1 MEALAEVYA
10 RSLYGVAQE
19 QDKIAVVREQLG
31 QFADELAANRE
42 LQVFFFSPYFSTKEK
57 TEGLHRALDGVDP
70 TLSNFFDL
78 LIEKHRMP
86 AVLRM
91 RSIFDR
97 ITEDHEGL
105 LPVEITSAIP
115 LDPATA
121 DSLGARIGEQTGQTV
136 RLNTVVDPEIIGGLV
151 LRVGNQI
158 LDASIRTRLE
168 RLRRQVATGA

>member
-10 RSLYGVAQE
+10 RSLHEVAEQ
-19 QDKIAVVREQLG
+19 QDKVAVIREQLG
-31 QFADELAANRE
+31 QFADELAGNRE
-42 LQVFFFSPYFSTKEK
+42 LQVFFFSPYFSSKEK
-57 TEGLHRALDGVDP
+57 TDGLARAVEGIDP
-70 TLSNFFDL
+70 VLGNFLNL

-86 AVLRM
+86 AVMRM
-91 RSIFDR
+91 RRIFDR

-105 LPVEITSAIP
+105 LPVQITSAIP
-115 LDPATA
+115 LDPAQA
-121 DSLGARIGEQTGQTV
+121 ESLGARIGDQTGRKV
-136 RLNTVVDPEIIGGLV
+136 RLNAVVEPEIIGGLI

>member
-10 RSLYGVAQE
+10 RSLYDVAQS
-19 QDKIAVVREQLG
+19 QDKIAVIREQLG
-31 QFADELAANRE
+31 QFADALADNRE

-57 TEGLHRALDGVDP
+57 TEGLARAVDGIDD
-70 TLSNFFDL
+70 TLSNFLNL

-91 RSIFDR
+91 RRIFDR

-105 LPVEITSAIP
+105 LPVEITSAIA
-115 LDPATA
+115 LDSATTE
-121 DSLGARIGEQTGQTV
+121 SLGSRIGDQTGRKI
-136 RLNTVVDPEIIGGLV
+136 RLNTVVDPEIIGGLI

>member
-10 RSLYGVAQE
+10 RSLHEVAEKQG
-19 QDKIAVVREQLG
+19 KVAVIREQLG
-31 QFADELAANRE
+31 QFADELAGNRE
-42 LQVFFFSPYFSTKEK
+42 LQVFFFSPYFSTQEK
-57 TEGLHRALDGVDP
+57 TDGLRRGLSGVDE
-70 TLSNFFDL
+70 TLSNFLEL

-91 RSIFDR
+91 RAIFDR
-97 ITEDHEGL
+97 ITADHEGL

-115 LDPATA
+115 VDPATA
-121 DSLGARIGEQTGQTV
+121 ESLGDRIGKQTGRKV
-136 RLNTVVDPEIIGGLV
+136 ELKANVDPDIIGGLV

>member
-10 RSLYGVAQE
+10 RSLFEVA
-19 QDKIAVVREQLG
+19 DSHDNIGVVREQLA
-31 QFADELAANRE
+31 QFADTLSGNRE

-57 TEGLHRALDGVDP
+57 SEGLDRMLEGVDP
-70 TLSNFFDL
+70 TFRNFLDL

-86 AVLRM
+86 ALLRI
-91 RSIFDR
+91 RSLFDR
-97 ITEDHEGL
+97 MSENHEGL
-105 LPVEITSAIP
+105 LPVQITSAVP

-121 DSLGARIGEQTGQTV
+121 ESLGSRIGAQTGRKV
-136 RLNTVVDPEIIGGLV
+136 RLNAVVDPEIIGGLI

-158 LDASIRTRLE
+158 LDASIHSRLE

>member
-10 RSLYGVAQE
+10 RSLYEVAQK
-19 QDKIAVVREQLG
+19 QDNIAVIREQLG
-31 QFADELAANRE
+31 QFADELAKNRE
-42 LQVFFFSPYFSTKEK
+42 LQVFFFSPYFSTVEK
-57 TEGLHRALDGVDP
+57 TEGLHKAVDGVDP
-70 TLSNFFDL
+70 TLQNFLEL

-91 RSIFDR
+91 RTVFDR

-105 LPVEITSAIP
+105 LPVDITSAIP
-115 LDPATA
+115 LDPSTA
-121 DSLGARIGEQTGQTV
+121 ASLGDQIGKQTGRKI
-136 RLNTVVDPEIIGGLV
+136 RLNAHVDPEIIGGLV

>member
-10 RSLYGVAQE
+10 RSLHQVAEQ
-19 QDKIAVVREQLG
+19 QDKVAVIREQLG
-31 QFADELAANRE
+31 QFADALAGNRE
-42 LQVFFFSPYFSTKEK
+42 LQVFFFSPYFSSKEK
-57 TEGLHRALDGVDP
+57 TDGLARAVDGIDP
-70 TLSNFFDL
+70 VLGNFLNL

-86 AVLRM
+86 AVMRM
-91 RSIFDR
+91 RRIFDR

-105 LPVEITSAIP
+105 LPVQITSSIP
-115 LDPATA
+115 LDPATTE
-121 DSLGARIGEQTGQTV
+121 SLGARIGEQTGRKV
-136 RLNTVVDPEIIGGLV
+136 RLNAVVDPEIIGGLI

>member
-10 RSLYGVAQE
+10 RSLYEVAQS
-19 QDKIAVVREQLG
+19 QDKIAVIREQLG
-31 QFADELAANRE
+31 QFADALAENRE
-42 LQVFFFSPYFSTKEK
+42 LQTFFFSPYFSTKEK
-57 TEGLHRALDGVDP
+57 TEGLARAVDGIDG
-70 TLSNFFDL
+70 TLENFLNL

-91 RSIFDR
+91 RRIFDR

-105 LPVEITSAIP
+105 LPVQITSAIA
-115 LDPATA
+115 LDPKTTE
-121 DSLGARIGEQTGQTV
+121 SLGARIGDQTGRKI
-136 RLNTVVDPEIIGGLV
+136 RLNAVVDPEIIGGLI

>member
-10 RSLYGVAQE
+10 RSLHEVAEQ
-19 QDKIAVVREQLG
+19 QDKVAVIREQLG
-31 QFADELAANRE
+31 QFADELAGNRE
-42 LQVFFFSPYFSTKEK
+42 LQVFFFSPYFSTQEK
-57 TEGLHRALDGVDP
+57 TDGLARAVEGIDP
-70 TLSNFFDL
+70 ILGNFLDL

-91 RSIFDR
+91 RRIFDR

-105 LPVEITSAIP
+105 LPVQITSSIP
-115 LDPATA
+115 LDPAQA
-121 DSLGARIGEQTGQTV
+121 ESLGNRIGEQTGRKV
-136 RLNTVVDPEIIGGLV
+136 RLTAVVEPEIIGGLI

>member
-1 MEALAEVYA
+1 MEAIAEVYA
-10 RSLYGVAQE
+10 RSLYDVAQQ
-19 QDKIAVVREQLG
+19 QDNIAVIREQLG
-31 QFADELAANRE
+31 QFADVLAENRE

-57 TEGLHRALDGVDP
+57 TDGLARAVDGIEP
-70 TLSNFFDL
+70 TLGNFLNL

-91 RSIFDR
+91 RRIFDR
-97 ITEDHEGL
+97 ISEDHENL
-105 LPVEITSAIP
+105 LPVQITSAIP
-115 LDPATA
+115 LDPATTE
-121 DSLGARIGEQTGQTV
+121 SLGTNIGNQTGRKV
-136 RLNTVVDPEIIGGLV
+136 RLSAVVEPEIIGGLI

>member
-10 RSLYGVAQE
+10 RSLFQVAEEHGNIGV
-19 QDKIAVVREQLG
+19 IREQLS
-31 QFADELAANRE
+31 QFADALSADRE

-57 TEGLHRALDGVDP
+57 TEGLNRMLDGVDAN
-70 TLSNFFDL
+70 LRNFFEL

-86 AVLRM
+86 ALLRI
-91 RSIFDR
+91 RTLFDR
-97 ITEDHEGL
+97 MSENFEGL
-105 LPVEITSAIP
+105 LPVQITSAIP

-121 DSLGARIGEQTGQTV
+121 ESLGARIGEQTGRKV
-136 RLNTVVDPEIIGGLV
+136 RLNAVVDPEIIGGLI

-158 LDASIRTRLE
+158 LDASIHSRLE

>member
-10 RSLYGVAQE
+10 RSLYDVAKE
-19 QDKIAVVREQLG
+19 QDKIAVIREQLG
-31 QFADELAANRE
+31 QFADVLAENRE

-57 TEGLHRALDGVDP
+57 TDGLARAVDGIDD
-70 TLSNFFDL
+70 TLGNFLNL

-91 RSIFDR
+91 RRIFDK

-105 LPVEITSAIP
+105 LPVQITSAIA
-115 LDPATA
+115 LDPATTE
-121 DSLGARIGEQTGQTV
+121 SLGSRIGDQTGRKIVLKTA
-136 RLNTVVDPEIIGGLV
+136 VDPEIIGGLI

>member
-10 RSLYGVAQE
+10 RSLYEVAG
-19 QDKIAVVREQLG
+19 KHGNVPVIREQLG
-31 QFADELAANRE
+31 AFADTLAGNRE

-57 TEGLHRALDGVDP
+57 EEGLGRAVEGADP
-70 TLSNFFDL
+70 LLSNFLNL

-86 AVLRM
+86 A
-91 RSIFDR
+91 IFR
-97 ITEDHEGL
+97 IRRLFDQQSEDDEGI
-105 LPVEITSAIP
+105 LPVQITSAIP
-115 LDPATA
+115 LDPATT
-121 DSLGARIGEQTGQTV
+121 DSLGERIGAQTGQKI
-136 RLNTVVDPEIIGGLV
+136 RLNAVVDPEIIGGLI

>member
-1 MEALAEVYA
+1 MEALSEVYA
-10 RSLYGVAQE
+10 RSLFGVAQ
-19 QDKIAVVREQLG
+19 DHDSIATIREQLG
-31 QFADELAANRE
+31 QFADAIAADRE
-42 LQVFFFSPYFSTKEK
+42 LQVFFFSPYFSSQEK
-57 TEGLHRALDGVDP
+57 VNGLDKALDGVDP
-70 TLSNFFDL
+70 NLKNFFEL

-86 AVLRM
+86 AVM
-91 RSIFDR
+91 RIRRVFDKLS
-97 ITEDHEGL
+97 ENHEGL

-121 DSLGARIGEQTGQTV
+121 ESLGGRIGEQTGRKV
-136 RLNTVVDPEIIGGLV
+136 RLNAVVDPEIIGGLI